1 MLTRLFIPAFP
12 LSLQSYYTLF
22 SVLLLQYQGNEM
34 NLNKASLARLMP
46 FVFNPTIAQ
55 ALPKHCGRRLDPAGC
70 AVLILKPNFFPF

>member
-1 MLTRLFIPAFP
+1 
-12 LSLQSYYTLF
+12 
-22 SVLLLQYQGNEM
+22 M